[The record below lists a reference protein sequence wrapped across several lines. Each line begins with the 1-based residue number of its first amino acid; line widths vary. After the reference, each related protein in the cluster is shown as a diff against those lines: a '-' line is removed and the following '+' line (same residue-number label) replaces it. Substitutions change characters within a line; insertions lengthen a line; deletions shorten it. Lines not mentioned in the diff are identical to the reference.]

1 MKKIYIGFALLFCL
15 ASIVFTVLPM
25 GTIAFLPIALSIVF
39 GFLALRNSDGRLL
52 HASRLILF
60 VSGSMLLI
68 VVGKQIFIKDEIAA
82 DKQFE
87 AKKAESEKETAKEL
101 EELEGLE

>member
-1 MKKIYIGFALLFCL
+1 MKKLFLILALLFCL
-15 ASIVFTVLPM
+15 IAIVFTVLPT
-25 GTIAFLPIALSIVF
+25 GTFALLPIVPALLFS
-39 GFLALRNSDGRLL
+39 FLTFRKSEGKMF

-60 VSGSMLLI
+60 VSAAMLLI
-68 VVGKQIFIKDEIAA
+68 VIAKEVLIQDEVVA

-87 AKKAESEKETAKEL
+87 QKKIESEKETVKEL